1 MVSYKFSLEK
11 VLEWRA
17 EIEKRIAKS
26 FAIVQNELNY
36 QEITLSNLRLENESI
51 KKKILELNNIND
63 LKQQYLFKQSVEQK
77 IKEILKLI
85 EQTKTKLEKLRLDLL
100 EAQKNRKIMEKLKE
114 KDYIEYKENLM
125 LEEQKELDEIAV
137 FRYGA
142 AGEM

>member
-36 QEITLSNLRLENESI
+36 QEITLNNLRLENESI

>member
-1 MVSYKFSLEK
+1 MESWNWKKNSEKFRYS
-11 VLEWRA
+11 
-17 EIEKRIAKS
+17 AKW
-26 FAIVQNELNY
+26 IK
-36 QEITLSNLRLENESI
+36 LSRDYPKQLKIRKWI

>member
-36 QEITLSNLRLENESI
+36 QEITLNLRLENESI

-100 EAQKNRKIMEKLKE
+100 EAQKNRKIMEKL
-114 KDYIEYKENLM
+114 Y
-125 LEEQKELDEIAV
+125 
-137 FRYGA
+137 
-142 AGEM
+142 

>member
-36 QEITLSNLRLENESI
+36 QEITLNNLRLENESI

-114 KDYIEYKENLM
+114 KDYIEYNAWRAERIRW
-125 LEEQKELDEIAV
+125 DSSV
-137 FRYGA
+137 
-142 AGEM
+142 

>member
-36 QEITLSNLRLENESI
+36 QEITLNNLRLENESI

-63 LKQQYLFKQSVEQK
+63 LKQQYLFKQSVGQK

>member
-1 MVSYKFSLEK
+1 LVSYKFSLEK

-36 QEITLSNLRLENESI
+36 QEITLNNLRLENESI